1 MAFDKYR
8 HYFDI
13 DPDYFPT
20 VNEAVI
26 KKNPD
31 MWKKYYPHDTFVK
44 LLKDTVSVLRREQ
57 KRSIWVEGAYGTGK
71 SHAVLTLKKLLDAS
85 EEETKEYFQKYQLS
99 NDLYNKF
106 QGAKNSG
113 TILTVHRYGSSN
125 IHSDANLVFAIQ
137 ESIEKAM
144 KEKGIRNKGE
154 SALKGSILKW
164 LEDKENHDFFN
175 SIIVNKKSDLFG
187 GDNVDDVI
195 EKLNTLSGNALNTLM
210 DKIFKVADER
220 QIKAMLLDTSGLVAW
235 IKNII
240 KANDLKAIVFVWD
253 EFTEYFSN
261 NTKNLTGFQEI
272 AEISAT
278 DPFYLMIVTHK
289 SAGLF
294 DDADKDKTKILDRF
308 VKPTCIIELP
318 ENMAFQ
324 LIGVAMKKNK
334 DEEVLK
340 DWEITVDDLYD
351 ITYESR
357 KLVKESA
364 DISDEEFKN
373 ILPIHPY
380 TALLLKNISSA
391 FDSNQRSM
399 FDFIKDDRGDEI
411 KGFQWFID
419 NYGPEDD
426 DPLLTVDMLW
436 DFFYKKG
443 KEYLSHDIRSIL
455 DCYGRAKS
463 QKLRVEQKKVLKAIL
478 LLQAISQK
486 VGDSVELFIPNEK
499 NVNNAFEGSSFD
511 NGQASRCAE
520 SLVREGILYKKPLG
534 DGKFQYSAM
543 INAGDMMEIDKF
555 VNEMKKK
562 TTSSLINEGEI
573 EDSIELTGAL
583 GLRYYLEFVSTTN
596 FDSKIK
602 ILRNDEHKY
611 SNKIVAVV
619 ALAKDDSES
628 AVINKKIKAALEDG
642 SYNMIFIDATSTTL
656 GRDSFNQYCDCMAQ
670 SMYHSGKDNNLSK
683 QYDLRAK
690 EELKKWKNRINK
702 GEFVVYSADMQ
713 NGERVPTIE
722 MLYSLLKEINR
733 KKYKYCLESA
743 YEVTDTLYTSIQL
756 KLGVECGITRTVKNA
771 YKSTNPRTKLENA
784 LSDVWNYDG
793 EYWKDKP
800 NIVISR
806 IKNAVE
812 ETINDSF
819 KNNGGR
825 VSIANIY
832 SVLEAAPFGIM
843 PCAFTAF
850 ILGFVLKEYVD
861 GSYTWSNGDVNEIL
875 STDKLKEM
883 VEGIIKQH
891 NTPGIR
897 YKDNYIVEMNDKEKA
912 FNKATS
918 IAFDISEKYCTSVEQ
933 TRGYIRNQMKKYSFP
948 IWTLKYIIGQ
958 EKTKT
963 GKAIL
968 EKIID
973 YYCGIAN
980 NQNIG
985 NGSESDSEIAQK
997 IGELCITHK
1006 DASNDLKNLL
1016 CKEKCTAG
1024 MKAYLLQYSNGDLVR
1039 LAKEVDDGGRYINE
1053 LRDKFDADAANWVW
1067 NVSTAQSKI
1076 DEVILDYKIILE
1088 SNKFIPKTTSIEET
1102 VRAWCDKCNYI
1113 RISYFA
1119 VKDYIVDLS
1128 EFLRILYE
1136 MKKTNTLLD
1145 SQKEDFYNQLVINLN
1160 LFKEL
1165 YHEQISYFKEIC
1177 EIYVDDLTDEDIQ
1190 NVYNTIP
1197 AGVFIRDKIE
1207 YYNIVDGKVT
1217 EYKKNSKSAELKKL
1231 WKDRTKTESPR
1242 DWSNKYKMPILCMVD
1257 MNEIQKARAAFN
1269 TINKL
1274 HPDEKAINDAL
1285 DYLSNATFF
1294 DKLDDISSRN
1304 KAFIE
1309 SIIKN
1314 FDIML
1319 TDIDEV
1325 KEYLVNKIS
1334 SEPYDWFGSPEVD
1347 RKLEQL
1353 AQIKYNQSGCE
1364 KALEKIDNMDLSDVK
1379 RYLKELI
1386 KDDMVVGMAIIKDN

>member
-534 DGKFQYSAM
+534 D
-543 INAGDMMEIDKF
+543 
-555 VNEMKKK
+555 
-562 TTSSLINEGEI
+562 
-573 EDSIELTGAL
+573 
-583 GLRYYLEFVSTTN
+583 
-596 FDSKIK
+596 
-602 ILRNDEHKY
+602 
-611 SNKIVAVV
+611 
-619 ALAKDDSES
+619 
-628 AVINKKIKAALEDG
+628 
-642 SYNMIFIDATSTTL
+642 
-656 GRDSFNQYCDCMAQ
+656 
-670 SMYHSGKDNNLSK
+670 
-683 QYDLRAK
+683 
-690 EELKKWKNRINK
+690 
-702 GEFVVYSADMQ
+702 
-713 NGERVPTIE
+713 
-722 MLYSLLKEINR
+722 
-733 KKYKYCLESA
+733 
-743 YEVTDTLYTSIQL
+743 
-756 KLGVECGITRTVKNA
+756 
-771 YKSTNPRTKLENA
+771 
-784 LSDVWNYDG
+784 
-793 EYWKDKP
+793 
-800 NIVISR
+800 
-806 IKNAVE
+806 
-812 ETINDSF
+812 
-819 KNNGGR
+819 
-825 VSIANIY
+825 
-832 SVLEAAPFGIM
+832 
-843 PCAFTAF
+843 
-850 ILGFVLKEYVD
+850 
-861 GSYTWSNGDVNEIL
+861 VNEIL
-875 STDKLKEM
+875 STEKLKEM
-883 VEGIIKQH
+883 VDGVIKQH
-891 NTPGIR
+891 ITPSTR

-958 EKTKT
+958 EETKT
-963 GKAIL
+963 DKKIL
-968 EKIID
+968 MKIID

-985 NGSESDSEIAQK
+985 NGSESDNDIAQK